1 MFQIDYKDIFHPHS
15 PCYKPKLSNENAYN
29 LLGRDAQFK
38 YIKARSLRSFSYKYV
53 FFRDKEALQT
63 LNFFAN
69 KMGKLKDFWI
79 FDYYSTFK
87 IIKLQDNAAYVA
99 NSHDISKALVA
110 GHRYFILSSKKL
122 PDIKE
127 DLSRTILGYQTGIKY
142 NRDFFNTITAFKLL
156 SVKRT
161 ELAEILVFDKD
172 LKEYYNDEIA
182 NNIKVFKDQA
192 QQKELNYLCELVPV
206 RFDSDSLTF
215 TQKSPVRY
223 ELSLNFKEIIK
234 E

>member
-1 MFQIDYKDIFHPHS
+1 MFQIDYKDIFHPHT
-15 PCYKPKLSNENAYN
+15 PCYKPKLSHENAYN

-53 FFRDKEALQT
+53 FFSGAEVLET

-69 KMGKLKDFWI
+69 KMGKFKDFWI

-87 IIKLQDNAAYVA
+87 IIKLQDNAAYVI
-99 NSHDISKALVA
+99 NSHDIQKALLA
-110 GHRYFILSSKKL
+110 GDKYFVLSSKKQ
-122 PDIKE
+122 PDPKD
-127 DLSRTILGYQTGIKY
+127 DLAKTMLAYQNSQNYYWEFDPISV
-142 NRDFFNTITAFKLL
+142 FKLL

-161 ELAEILVFDKD
+161 ELADILVFDEH
-172 LKEYYNDEIA
+172 LN
-182 NNIKVFKDQA
+182 QP
-192 QQKELNYLCELVPV
+192 QPKELNYLCELVPV

>member
-1 MFQIDYKDIFHPHS
+1 MFQIDYKDIFHPHT
-15 PCYKPKLSNENAYN
+15 PCYKPKLSNENAYS

-63 LNFFAN
+63 LNFFAS

-87 IIKLQDNAAYVA
+87 IIKLQDNAAYVI
-99 NSHDISKALVA
+99 NSHDIQKALL
-110 GHRYFILSSKKL
+110 GQDKYFVLSSKKQ
-122 PDIKE
+122 PDPKH
-127 DLSRTILGYQTGIKY
+127 DLSKTILAYQNSQNY
-142 NRDFFNTITAFKLL
+142 YWEFNPISVFKLL

-161 ELAEILVFDKD
+161 ELADILVFDEH
-172 LKEYYNDEIA
+172 LKEYYTDK
-182 NNIKVFKDQA
+182 IK
-192 QQKELNYLCELVPV
+192 QQIKNFNHQPQPKEQNYLCELVPV

>member
-1 MFQIDYKDIFHPHS
+1 MFQIHYKDIFHPHT
-15 PCYKPKLSNENAYN
+15 PCYKPKLSHENTYN

-38 YIKARSLRSFSYKYV
+38 YIKQPSLRSFSYKYV
-53 FFRDKEALQT
+53 FFSGAEVLET

-69 KMGKLKDFWI
+69 KMGKFKDFWI

-87 IIKLQDNAAYVA
+87 IIKLQDNAAYIA

-127 DLSRTILGYQTGIKY
+127 DLSKTTLTSEHYSPRVH
-142 NRDFFNTITAFKLL
+142 FNTITAFKLL

-161 ELAEILVFDKD
+161 ELAELLVFDKD
-172 LKEYYNDEIA
+172 LKEYYSDEIKW
-182 NNIKVFKDQA
+182 NMEYYDLEA
-192 QQKELNYLCELVPV
+192 QPKELNYLCELVPV

>member
-1 MFQIDYKDIFHPHS
+1 M
-15 PCYKPKLSNENAYN
+15 
-29 LLGRDAQFK
+29 
-38 YIKARSLRSFSYKYV
+38 
-53 FFRDKEALQT
+53 
-63 LNFFAN
+63 
-69 KMGKLKDFWI
+69 
-79 FDYYSTFK
+79 
-87 IIKLQDNAAYVA
+87 
-99 NSHDISKALVA
+99 
-110 GHRYFILSSKKL
+110 
-122 PDIKE
+122 
-127 DLSRTILGYQTGIKY
+127 SRTTLGYKTRAKY
-142 NRDFFNTITAFKLL
+142 NRDYSNTISVFKLL

-182 NNIKVFKDQA
+182 YIIKTNKDSA
-192 QQKELNYLCELVPV
+192 YPKELNYLCELVPV

>member
-1 MFQIDYKDIFHPHS
+1 MFQIDYKDIFHPHT
-15 PCYKPKLSNENAYN
+15 PCYKPKLSHENAYN

-38 YIKARSLRSFSYKYV
+38 YIKGPSLRAFSYKYV
-53 FFRDKEALQT
+53 FFREREVLET

-69 KMGKLKDFWI
+69 KMGKFKDFWI

-87 IIKLQDNAAYVA
+87 IIKLQDNAAYIA
-99 NSHDISKALVA
+99 NSHDIQKALVA

-122 PDIKE
+122 ADPKE
-127 DLSRTILGYQTGIKY
+127 DLSRTMLAYQNGKNY
-142 NRDFFNTITAFKLL
+142 YWQYFNTISAFKLL

-172 LKEYYNDEIA
+172 LKEYYNNEIGRK
-182 NNIKVFKDQA
+182 IKFYNYGPQP
-192 QQKELNYLCELVPV
+192 KELNYLCELVPV

-223 ELSLNFKEIIK
+223 EISLNFKEIIK

>member
-1 MFQIDYKDIFHPHS
+1 MFQIHYKDIFHPHS
-15 PCYKPKLSNENAYN
+15 PCYKPKLSHENTYN

-38 YIKARSLRSFSYKYV
+38 YIKQPSLRSFSYKYV
-53 FFRDKEALQT
+53 FFRDKEVLET

-69 KMGKLKDFWI
+69 KMGKFKDFWI

-87 IIKLQDNAAYVA
+87 IIKLQDNAAYVI
-99 NSHDISKALVA
+99 NSHDIQKALLA
-110 GHRYFILSSKKL
+110 GDKYFVLSSKKQ
-122 PDIKE
+122 PDLKD
-127 DLSRTILGYQTGIKY
+127 DLAKTILINDYY
-142 NRDFFNTITAFKLL
+142 NFNPISVFKLL

-161 ELAEILVFDKD
+161 ELADILVFDEH
-172 LKEYYNDEIA
+172 LKEYYTDKINKQ
-182 NNIKVFKDQA
+182 IKNFNHQP
-192 QQKELNYLCELVPV
+192 QPKELNYLCELVPV

-223 ELSLNFKEIIK
+223 ELSLNFNEIIK